1 MLGSRAAVD
10 SKQLTIARREIPRI
24 NYWSQLKS
32 KSSGPRL
39 ADENQFCERKKAKQL
54 K

>member
-1 MLGSRAAVD
+1 MLGSRAVVD
-10 SKQLTIARREIPRI
+10 DKQLTIACREIPRI

-32 KSSGPRL
+32 KSSGPWF
-39 ADENQFCERKKAKQL
+39 AAENQFYEKRIERL